1 MVCPPDE
8 HPTADL
14 SASGSL
20 VVRAAAR
27 EHDSH
32 YDTKVFG
39 LEDFSDLTCLSVVAE
54 METVSL
60 PFLAI
65 NTSPLSPQTRT
76 DTNNRTDTNEILVVF
91 VLYYQLLNH
100 SDLLMG

>member
-1 MVCPPDE
+1 MVCPQDE
-8 HPTADL
+8 HPTAEL

-27 EHDSH
+27 EHDSN

-39 LEDFSDLTCLSVVAE
+39 LEDFSDLTSLSVVAE

-65 NTSPLSPQTRT
+65 NTSSLSPQTRT
-76 DTNNRTDTNEILVVF
+76 DTNKILVVF
-91 VLYYQLLNH
+91 VLCYQLLNH